1 MVINIMLDFANIDK
15 DEMLSCIYSK
25 KLLEKLR
32 LLNAELLESENQVID
47 VIDIEEVEK
56 GICYAKYYHGDQM
69 RESGEPYYSHPL
81 EVAYMV
87 VDHLPRTD
95 IIITAIL
102 HDTLED
108 TSLTRE
114 KIAEVFGTNV
124 AEQVYDLTRI
134 KEDGVKISSAQMVEE
149 LWLAKKYDV
158 LLIKLFD
165 RIHNMQTLGVK
176 SPEKIKKIMEE
187 TAVFF
192 IPLSIYNSDINNEY
206 KLYQMCSKKI
216 SVKVSTLEK
225 AFLSSCEYG
234 FHLPALELQNVG
246 VPTKK

>member
-1 MVINIMLDFANIDK
+1 MLDFANIDK

-25 KLLEKLR
+25 RLLEKFR
-32 LLNAELLESENQVID
+32 SLNGELLGLGKQTM
-47 VIDIEEVEK
+47 DIREVEK
-56 GICYAKYYHGDQM
+56 GICYAKYYHGDQ
-69 RESGEPYYSHPL
+69 RRDSGEPYYSHPL
-81 EVAYMV
+81 EVAYLV
-87 VDHLPRTD
+87 ADHLPRTD

-114 KIAEVFGTNV
+114 KIAEVFGAKV

-165 RIHNMQTLGVK
+165 RIHNIRTVQIKSKEKVDKIILESLRYFLLLPSYLGVSGVEEEILSRCLKKAK
-176 SPEKIKKIMEE
+176 SEISPFKGCVLSFDEE
-187 TAVFF
+187 SR
-192 IPLSIYNSDINNEY
+192 I
-206 KLYQMCSKKI
+206 
-216 SVKVSTLEK
+216 STLT
-225 AFLSSCEYG
+225 
-234 FHLPALELQNVG
+234 LQNVISQ
-246 VPTKK
+246 K

>member
-1 MVINIMLDFANIDK
+1 MLDFANIDK

-32 LLNAELLESENQVID
+32 LVNAELLESEDQIID

-56 GICYAKYYHGDQM
+56 GICYAKYYHADQM

-87 VDHLPRTD
+87 LDHLPRTD

-114 KIAEVFGTNV
+114 KIAEVFGEKI
-124 AEQVYDLTRI
+124 AEKVYDLTRI
-134 KEDGVKISSAQMVEE
+134 KTDGVKISSAQMVEE

-165 RIHNMQTLGVK
+165 RIHNMQTINSK
-176 SPEKIKKIMEE
+176 SPDKIKKIMAE
-187 TAVFF
+187 TIETFL
-192 IPLSIYNSDINNEY
+192 ILSIEHGMSDVYQILRSICLAETHIINMALHKKYPTISPNN
-206 KLYQMCSKKI
+206 YQ
-216 SVKVSTLEK
+216 
-225 AFLSSCEYG
+225 
-234 FHLPALELQNVG
+234 LPALNLQNVLNQEH
-246 VPTKK
+246 KQ

>member
-1 MVINIMLDFANIDK
+1 MLDFANIDK
-15 DEMLSCIYSK
+15 HEMLSCIYAK

-32 LLNAELLESENQVID
+32 SLNAELLESEDQIID
-47 VIDIEEVEK
+47 VIDIKEVEK
-56 GICYAKYYHGDQM
+56 GICYAKYYHADQM

-87 VDHLPRTD
+87 LDHLPRTD

-114 KIAEVFGTNV
+114 KIAEVFG
-124 AEQVYDLTRI
+124 AKIAGQVYDLTRI
-134 KEDGVKISSAQMVEE
+134 KGDGVKISSAQMVEE

-165 RIHNMQTLGVK
+165 RIHNMQTISVK
-176 SPEKIKKIMEE
+176 SPEKVKKIAEE
-187 TAVFF
+187 TAIFF
-192 IPLSIYNSDINNEY
+192 VIIHPTPL
-206 KLYQMCSKKI
+206 
-216 SVKVSTLEK
+216 
-225 AFLSSCEYG
+225 F
-234 FHLPALELQNVG
+234 P
-246 VPTKK
+246 